1 MNHPGASAAGALRE
15 AEHRV
20 ARVLAETGETDAAYD
35 AILEAIGSN
44 LDWEFGAA
52 WEAESEGERV
62 VRCVAVWC
70 APPLER
76 ASFDVASRETVLA
89 EGEGLPGRVVATGE
103 PAWIDDVRVDPNFPR
118 ARAAAEA
125 GLHAG
130 LSFPVQSGH
139 RVLGAMEFFTRELR
153 APDDDLLETL
163 ASLGSQIGQF
173 VARRRSEEAVRHS
186 EARMRAMLESA
197 LDSVVTIDAH
207 GRVLGFN
214 AAAEATFGYR
224 ASDVIGREL
233 AELIVPPSLRQRHR
247 RGLGRYLRTRQPVL
261 LDRRIEITGMRSDGT
276 EFPVELAVTRI
287 AVDGP
292 PVFTGYLR
300 DITERKRAEEQLRAS
315 RARIV
320 RAGDRERK
328 RLERNL
334 HDGAQ
339 QRLVSASLALR
350 TSRATL
356 ETAPEEALK
365 RLSLAQDEIAEALQE
380 LRDLARGLHPAIL
393 TERGLGLALEA
404 LAMRAPVPVELTFA
418 LEGRL
423 PEPVEEAAYYF
434 VTEAVTNVVKHAKAT
449 RVLVDVSRDGD
460 AAIVTVTDDGV
471 GGVDARRGS
480 GITGLQ
486 DRIES
491 LEGQLTVVSDRRNGT
506 QVRAEFRLTGDG

>member
-1 MNHPGASAAGALRE
+1 MSDPTASAAAALRE

-20 ARVLAETGETDAAYD
+20 ARVLAETGETDAAYE

-44 LDWEFGAA
+44 LEWEFGAA
-52 WEAESEGERV
+52 WEAATDGDPL

-70 APPLER
+70 ASPLDR
-76 ASFDVASRETVLA
+76 ASFGAASRRTVLRL
-89 EGEGLPGRVVATGE
+89 GEGLPGRVVATRE
-103 PAWIDDVRVDPNFPR
+103 PAWLEDVRVDPNFPR

-130 LSFPVQSGH
+130 LCFPLQSGN
-139 RVLGAMEFFTRELR
+139 RVVGAIEFFTRELR
-153 APDDDLLETL
+153 APDEPLLATL

-173 VARRRSEEAVRHS
+173 VARRESEEAVRRS
-186 EARMRAMLESA
+186 EARMRAILQSA
-197 LDSVVTIDAH
+197 LDSVITIDAA
-207 GRVLGFN
+207 GRVLEFN
-214 AAAEATFGYR
+214 PAAEATFGYR

-233 AELIVPPSLRQRHR
+233 ADLIVPASLRQRHR
-247 RGLGRYLRTRQPVL
+247 RGLASYLRTRHPVL

-300 DITERKRAEEQLRAS
+300 DITERKRAEEELRAS

-320 RAGDRERK
+320 LAGHRERK

-356 ETAPEEALK
+356 ETAPEEALE

-380 LRDLARGLHPAIL
+380 LRQLARGLHPAIL
-393 TERGLGLALEA
+393 TERGLGPALEA
-404 LAMRAPVPVELTFA
+404 LAMRAPVPVELTFS
-418 LEGRL
+418 LDQRL
-423 PEPVEEAAYYF
+423 PEALEAAAYYF
-434 VTEAVTNVVKHAKAT
+434 VSEAVTNVVKHADAT
-449 RVLVDVSRDGD
+449 SALVDVSLDGE

-471 GGVDARRGS
+471 GGVDAGRGS
-480 GITGLQ
+480 GITGLR
-486 DRIES
+486 DRVES
-491 LEGQLTVVSDRRNGT
+491 LEGHLTVVSDRGSGT
-506 QVRAEFRLTGDG
+506 QLRAEFPLTVDG